1 MPVQVTRIKVEG
13 QISWEVAKSRAGRFI
28 AVCKPLALTMEGD
41 TLDELYARINDGIQ
55 LLMID
60 LMESG
65 ELDSFLRKRG
75 WKHSPVRMR
84 KFGKVEF
91 DVPIELLFRSGRDK
105 ARTLLQ

>member
-13 QISWEVAKSRAGRFI
+13 QIAWEVARSKSGRFV
-28 AVCKPLALTMEGD
+28 AVCRAMALSMEGD

-55 LLMID
+55 LLMLD

-75 WKHSPVRMR
+75 WKRGPMKARNV
-84 KFGKVEF
+84 GKIEF
-91 DVPIELLFRSGRDK
+91 DVPIELLIRSGRDK